1 MALSSAL
8 QEILYRLKNLSNNR
22 HRESD
27 IAAAINQ
34 INLAIKSIALELD
47 SLVVSGGGVS
57 DHSQLSGRESADQ
70 HPISSIAGLASA
82 LSEKQASDQDLTLIA
97 ALTGAGVLQRKSD
110 NTWELITG
118 VQRIHVGASA
128 PADTTM
134 LWVDTN

>member
-1 MALSSAL
+1 MALPVSL

-34 INLAIKSIALELD
+34 INIAIKAIALELD
-47 SLVVSGGGVS
+47 AIVVSGGGVS
-57 DHSQLSGRESADQ
+57 DHSQLSGLESADQ
-70 HPISSIAGLASA
+70 HPISSITGLASA
-82 LSEKQASDQDLTLIA
+82 LGGKQASDQDLTLIA

-118 VQRIHVGASA
+118 VQQIHVGTSA